1 MLTLTMFNQDI
12 SGFVNSVDQV
22 DLNQISSEKPAGR
35 VQIQEFYSLASDNF
49 SNLLKV
55 LIDLLIY

>member
-1 MLTLTMFNQDI
+1 MLTLTVLNQDI
-12 SGFVNSVDQV
+12 SSFVNSVDPV
-22 DLNQISSEKPAGR
+22 ELNQASSEKPAGR
-35 VQIQEFYSLASDNF
+35 VHKIASDYF